1 MKRFLAVML
10 VLAAV
15 LGMCA
20 CSGPITPSDPTSGES
35 IPTTPEVPT
44 AAPTEPWPTEA
55 QKSEAVTNVELLIA
69 GLSEISMEDEMALI
83 TLNHIQELYNALS
96 PAEKAQVENYAAY
109 EAAWDNYNALANKA
123 AAEEIINAIANMGD
137 ATYKN
142 RQAVIDAMKLYN
154 SADQS
159 IQAHVTNA
167 DDLKAA
173 AATVAEAMM
182 DKMAKEEDWVRGL
195 AFYYHSQW
203 PRGKEY
209 WYADQRCFALPYLG
223 TEGNSIWLRFVCNY
237 TNDNWVFFERITFAC
252 DDERYYK
259 TFSYYDVVR
268 DNDGGEVW
276 EYMDMDVNAYEIEI
290 LEAIASSSKTVI
302 RFEGDEYVYDFTVS
316 KKDKEAIRFTLDLYY
331 LLGGK

>member
-1 MKRFLAVML
+1 MKRFLTVML
-10 VLAAV
+10 VLATIFS
-15 LGMCA
+15 LCA
-20 CSGPITPSDPTSGES
+20 CAGPVTPSTPSNNHPAPTS
-35 IPTTPEVPT
+35 PEAPT
-44 AAPTEPWPTEA
+44 AAPTQPQPTEP
-55 QKSEAVTNVELLIA
+55 QKSEAVINVELLIA
-69 GLSEISMEDEMALI
+69 GLSEISMEDEMALT
-83 TLNHIQELYNALS
+83 TLNHIQELYDALS
-96 PAEKAQVENYAAY
+96 SAEKAQVENYAVY
-109 EAAWDNYNALANKA
+109 EAAWDSYNTLANKA

-154 SADQS
+154 SADQKV
-159 IQAHVTNA
+159 QTHVTNA

-209 WYADQRCFALPYLG
+209 WYADERCFALPYLG
-223 TEGNSIWLRFVCNY
+223 KDGNSVWLRFVCNY
-237 TNDNWVFFERITFAC
+237 TDDDWVFFKSITFAC
-252 DDERYYK
+252 DDERFYK
-259 TFSYYDVVR
+259 TFSYYDIVR

-276 EYMDMDVNAYEIEI
+276 EYIDMGVGAYEISI
-290 LEAIASSSKTVI
+290 LEAIANSEKTVI
-302 RFEGDEYVYDFTVS
+302 RYSGDDYARDFTV
-316 KKDKEAIRFTLDLYY
+316 KQKDKDAIRFTLDLYY